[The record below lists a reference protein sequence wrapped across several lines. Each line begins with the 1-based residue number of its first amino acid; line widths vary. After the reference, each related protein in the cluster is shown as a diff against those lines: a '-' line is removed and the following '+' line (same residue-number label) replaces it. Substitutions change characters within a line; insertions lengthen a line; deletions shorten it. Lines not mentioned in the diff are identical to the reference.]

1 MSVQKDSR
9 RDGRLSLATLARS
22 HAKYVIQIT
31 KNPKVFDP
39 AYSDSV
45 TDDIIRQAKDI
56 NRQIWAANNV
66 LVNSPE
72 DYKLR
77 RQHQEKAALL
87 CNTLLADMEI
97 AQSVFHLSSKRM
109 KYWTSQVVEI
119 RNRTRA
125 WIQSDAK
132 RYAEYR

>member
-9 RDGRLSLATLARS
+9 REGRLSLATLARS

-56 NRQIWAANNV
+56 NRQIWAVNN
-66 LVNSPE
+66 
-72 DYKLR
+72 R
-77 RQHQEKAALL
+77 
-87 CNTLLADMEI
+87 
-97 AQSVFHLSSKRM
+97 
-109 KYWTSQVVEI
+109 
-119 RNRTRA
+119 
-125 WIQSDAK
+125 
-132 RYAEYR
+132 

>member
-9 RDGRLSLATLARS
+9 REGRLSLATLARS

-97 AQSVFHLSSKRM
+97 AQSVFHLFSDDELPSVAIERMSKHR
-109 KYWTSQVVEI
+109 
-119 RNRTRA
+119 
-125 WIQSDAK
+125 DAAARK
-132 RYAEYR
+132 HALDRFLR